1 MNRRKRGFTQR
12 ELRILRN
19 LSEEQIE
26 KMRGVRFWRNLDFF
40 LYLALVV
47 LIALAVRNFFF
58 EPIRVEGDSMIPTLF
73 DGEHMFVEKM
83 SYWYNEPA
91 RGEIIICYYP
101 GYTACCVK
109 RVIGLPGEE
118 VRVADGVILINGRPL
133 NESAYWS
140 GTIYG
145 DMESVIVGEKE
156 VFVVGDNR
164 NGSKDSRNVS
174 VGCIP
179 YNKIVG
185 KARAVIWPLSE
196 IRTFSEVNY
205 E

>member
-26 KMRGVRFWRNLDFF
+26 KRRGVRFWRNLDFF

-47 LIALAVRNFFF
+47 LIALAVRSFFF

-109 RVIGLPGEE
+109 RVIGLPG
-118 VRVADGVILINGRPL
+118 
-133 NESAYWS
+133 
-140 GTIYG
+140 
-145 DMESVIVGEKE
+145 
-156 VFVVGDNR
+156 
-164 NGSKDSRNVS
+164 
-174 VGCIP
+174 
-179 YNKIVG
+179 
-185 KARAVIWPLSE
+185 
-196 IRTFSEVNY
+196 
-205 E
+205 